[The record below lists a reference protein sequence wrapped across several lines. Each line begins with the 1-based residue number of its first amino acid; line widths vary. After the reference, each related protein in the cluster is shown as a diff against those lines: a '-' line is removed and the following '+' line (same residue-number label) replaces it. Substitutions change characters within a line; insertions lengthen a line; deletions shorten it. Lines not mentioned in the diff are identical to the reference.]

1 MASQKEENWFGI
13 LSFGVFILLFALF
26 FIIVPDYWSSVEAF
40 FGDFKFE
47 EVASNVVFPVPQSH
61 HPVVYETIMRFCV
74 VFGLFQFVVLALR
87 LYFRSKVNKVA
98 ETVSNIVTWLGA
110 AYMFN
115 LLLIRATVD
124 FWFPFLGGV
133 IVVFGVSLIVR
144 SVVNLLPWRR

>member
-1 MASQKEENWFGI
+1 MASQKDENWFGL

-26 FIIVPDYWSSVEAF
+26 FVIVPNYWSLVEEF
-40 FGDFKFE
+40 FRDFKFE
-47 EVASNVVFPVPQSH
+47 EVASNVVFPVPQGH

-98 ETVSNIVTWLGA
+98 ETVSNIVIWLGA

-115 LLLIRATVD
+115 LLLLKPVD
-124 FWFPFLGGV
+124 FWFPFLGGL

-144 SVVNLLPWRR
+144 SVVTLLPWRR